1 MLARRSASYWKLP
14 NTLAK
19 ILCGLSRWI
28 PRKGSFAGKGL
39 STPEVPSRCVLELE
53 QKVKPYLLCLQIPVG
68 RATLG
73 RIMNVIGEPIDECGP
88 IGEDM
93 RSHQSFFSFLPELTS
108 CQLQKQVL
116 LLQFTAKHHLLLIK
130 ARRWKCSSPA
140 LR

>member
-1 MLARRSASYWKLP
+1 MLLCTGCRACLKVEKTLWYIVVIVAQHMGE
-14 NTLAK
+14 NTVRTIAMDATE
-19 ILCGLSRWI
+19 GLMR
-28 PRKGSFAGKGL
+28 G
-39 STPEVPSRCVLELE
+39 
-53 QKVKPYLLCLQIPVG
+53 QKVRNTGEPIKIPVG
-68 RATLG
+68 RETLG

-93 RSHQSFFSFLPELTS
+93 RSHQSFFTFFPNLTS